1 MATYIGLFKW
11 TRQGIV
17 NVKDAPARAQAIL
30 KAVEAAGVKLIGFW
44 YTDGEYDMVAVAE
57 WENEEAVTA
66 FLEAQT
72 AEGFVRITILK
83 ARTPAE
89 FAEIVEMVP

>member
-1 MATYIGLFKW
+1 MPIYVGLFKW
-11 TRQGIV
+11 TRQGIM
-17 NVKDAPARAQAIL
+17 NVKDAPARAEAIL
-30 KAVEAAGVKLIGFW
+30 KAVEAAGVKVIGLW

-66 FLEAQT
+66 FLEARAAQ
-72 AEGFVRITILK
+72 GLVRITALM

-89 FAEIVEMVP
+89 FAEIVELVP

>member
-1 MATYIGLFKW
+1 MSTYIALFKW
-11 TRQGIV
+11 TSQGIMK
-17 NVKDAPARAQAIL
+17 VKDSPARTQASL
-30 KAVEAAGVKLIGFW
+30 KAFEAAGGKVLGFW

-57 WENEEAVTA
+57 WADEEALIA
-66 FLEAQT
+66 FRVAQ
-72 AEGFVRITILK
+72 EFQGFVRITTLK